1 MSLFSQKMSLVC
13 GCILLIQGSTL
24 LAQERTYVGSDGV
37 TYRETTQT
45 VYTQVPVTEVRQ
57 QSHTVYKQQVST
69 QLQPQTRFVCTPV
82 TEYRWVS
89 RLRGRWNPFVSPYWT
104 HQLEPST
111 RWEQAAQTVH
121 VPVSQLQWVPE
132 TRTVS
137 TPVTTY
143 RQAEQQVTTKVALNG
158 ISTVGGTTA
167 LAARPP
173 AGNSVASRPIG
184 GNAMKNDPPREGNW
198 QPTSSR

>member
-1 MSLFSQKMSLVC
+1 MSLFSQKMKIAC
-13 GCILLIQGSTL
+13 GCLLLLNGSAL
-24 LAQERTYVGSDGV
+24 LADERTYVGPDGV
-37 TYRETTQT
+37 TYKETTQK
-45 VYTQVPVTEVRQ
+45 VYTTVPVTEMRQ
-57 QSHTVYKQQVST
+57 QSQTVYKQQLST

-104 HQLEPST
+104 HQLEPTT

-143 RQAEQQVTTKVALNG
+143 RQAEQQVTTKVALG
-158 ISTVGGTTA
+158 GRSGVGTQPGTA
-167 LAARPP
+167 VAA
-173 AGNSVASRPIG
+173 RPIG
-184 GNAMKNDPPREGNW
+184 GSQMQSDPPREGTW
-198 QPTSSR
+198 QPTYQR